1 MAPEIVRHN
10 GEEEYTERVDCFSF
24 GMFLY
29 ELVALRP
36 PFEGSDCVKD
46 HILDGGRPMLS
57 HRVSD
62 EFVMRKP
69 IVLVYFIVV
78 TAMKC
83 YLFSLLQLRSSVFM
97 ISIYY

>member
-1 MAPEIVRHN
+1 MTISTVRGLIHLDDVFSGTEGFMAPEIVRHN
-10 GEEEYTERVDCFSF
+10 GEEEYTEKVDCFSF

-57 HRVSD
+57 HRVS
-62 EFVMRKP
+62 ELIHVH
-69 IVLVYFIVV
+69 II
-78 TAMKC
+78 
-83 YLFSLLQLRSSVFM
+83 
-97 ISIYY
+97 

>member
-10 GEEEYTERVDCFSF
+10 GEEEYTEKVDCFSF

-29 ELVALRP
+29 EMIALRP

-57 HRVSD
+57 HRVSNT
-62 EFVMRKP
+62 FFLSFTVSFCFRFLF
-69 IVLVYFIVV
+69 LVFFLVFLV
-78 TAMKC
+78 SC
-83 YLFSLLQLRSSVFM
+83 FFQPRLLLV
-97 ISIYY
+97 ISA

>member
-10 GEEEYTERVDCFSF
+10 GEEEYTEKVDCFSF

-29 ELVALRP
+29 EMVALRP

-57 HRVSD
+57 HRVSNSSA
-62 EFVMRKP
+62 VGAS
-69 IVLVYFIVV
+69 I
-78 TAMKC
+78 
-83 YLFSLLQLRSSVFM
+83 RSSLTLSSFSFSEWSCPK
-97 ISIYY
+97 IFLH